1 MQTRQFK
8 ISMCLY
14 RVYVNYFTFMQHQ
27 VGFFFLVSE
36 YLLEVVAEQP
46 KTKINARAIFW

>member
-1 MQTRQFK
+1 MQARQFK

-14 RVYVNYFTFMQHQ
+14 RVYVNYFTFMQPQ
-27 VGFFFLVSE
+27 VGFFVSQ

-46 KTKINARAIFW
+46 KIKINARAIFW

>member
-1 MQTRQFK
+1 MQARQFK

-27 VGFFFLVSE
+27 VGFFFVLE
-36 YLLEVVAEQP
+36 YLLEVFAEQP
-46 KTKINARAIFW
+46 KIKINARAIFW